1 MKPPSERI
9 WIFIVLIAGWF
20 YAGSACAG
28 LKPFPLTA
36 GQQGT
41 VTCLEHPS
49 ISYSV
54 YLPPAYS
61 TNGPPLPVLY
71 TLNPNVNNGGLV
83 SDFESI
89 DDTLK
94 IITVGIISSSNTAQM
109 DVVLR
114 DFYAVPHDLRQ
125 RVLFDP
131 SAEFVAGFSGGGE
144 NAYIFS
150 RFWAQHIA
158 GIFAMS
164 GWMGCTY
171 AYSTNGQPVYYSTSE
186 VLTNTLVARTTGS
199 SDDATQTTFKG
210 PDGTFLT
217 NCGAIVKD
225 WTFSGGHEI
234 PPSANLTTALQWL
247 LSSRTLPGAG
257 DQTNAQAQANNWRSL
272 IAAGQSQTVLQ
283 QCVNTL
289 LNQPRTWYA
298 LEAQLVMD
306 DLMTNYS
313 TFRTLN
319 VSNLAQ
325 GHFASDLFFYAALG
339 AATNHDWPHYDGN
352 LKALG
357 GVTGTG
363 GERAGDIYYVL
374 NKFQYPGPWLQ
385 IALDPVP
392 GQIDVWLLED
402 APGLSYMLQ
411 SCDDLVNDPWVFSPM
426 EEETDT
432 NAIWSASRSAIDD
445 FSLDPNSA
453 SVFLNVETT
462 PVPGTSP
469 PWPNGSYG
477 P

>member
-1 MKPPSERI
+1 MKPANQQI
-9 WIFIVLIAGWF
+9 WLSLVLLACWCG
-20 YAGSACAG
+20 AGSARAG
-28 LKPFPLTA
+28 LKPFPLVA

-41 VTCLEHPS
+41 VTCLENPA

-54 YLPPAYS
+54 YLPPGYA
-61 TNGPPLPVLY
+61 TNGTPLPILY
-71 TLNPNVNNGGLV
+71 TLNPNGGGMV
-83 SDFESI
+83 STFQTI
-89 DDTLK
+89 DSTLK
-94 IITVGIISSSNTAQM
+94 IITVGILSSKNGAPM
-109 DVVLR
+109 DLILR

-158 GIFAMS
+158 GMFAMS

-171 AYSTNGQPVYYSTSE
+171 GYSTNGLPVYYSTSE
-186 VLTNTLVARTTGS
+186 VLTNLLVARTTGS
-199 SDDATQTTFKG
+199 SDDSTQLTFKG

-217 NCGAIVKD
+217 NCGALVKD
-225 WTFSGGHEI
+225 WTFSGGHAI

-247 LSSRTLPGAG
+247 LSSRTPPGAG
-257 DQTNAQAQANNWRSL
+257 DQTNALAQAGTWRSQ
-272 IAAGQSQTVLQ
+272 IAGGQSQTVLQ

-306 DLMTNYS
+306 DLMTNYN
-313 TFRTLN
+313 TFRTLTT
-319 VSNLAQ
+319 SNLAQ

-339 AATNHDWPHYDGN
+339 AATNHDWPRYDGN
-352 LKALG
+352 LKALAG
-357 GVTGTG
+357 ITGTD

-374 NKFQYPGPWLQ
+374 NKFNYPAPWLQ
-385 IALDPVP
+385 IAFDPVL
-392 GQIDVWLLED
+392 GQPTVWLLED
-402 APGLSYMLQ
+402 TPGLNYVLQ
-411 SCDDLVNDPWVFSPM
+411 SSNDLINDPWFPSPVSG
-426 EEETDT
+426 TDT
-432 NAIWSASRSAIDD
+432 NAIWSATDDFNPPSAII
-445 FSLDPNSA
+445 FY
-453 SVFLNVETT
+453 NVATT

-469 PWPNGSYG
+469 PWPNGSGG